1 MISLRHTALGL
12 ALSLA
17 FTGQALA
24 VTTIPFWHS
33 MEGELG
39 KEVDS
44 LAQRFNQANPDYKI
58 VPVYKGNYEQNLSA
72 GIAAFRTGNAPAI
85 LQVYEVG
92 TATMMASKAIKPVY
106 EVFKDAGI
114 NFDESQFVPT
124 VAGYYTDAKSGHLLS
139 QPFNSSTPVL
149 YYNKDAFKKAGL
161 DPEQPPKTWQELADY
176 TAKLRAAGMKCGY
189 ASGWQGWIQL
199 ENFSAWNGLPFASK
213 NNGFDGT
220 DAVLEFN
227 KPEQVKHIALLEEMN
242 KKGDF
247 SYVGRKDEST
257 EKFYNGDCAMTTASS
272 GSLANIR
279 QYAKFNYGVGMMPYD
294 ADIKGAPQN
303 AIIGGASLWVMQGKD
318 KETYTGVAKF
328 LDFLAKPEN
337 AAEWHQKTGY
347 LPITTAA
354 YELTREQGY
363 YDKNPGADIATRQ
376 MLNKPPLPFTKG
388 LRLGNM
394 PQIRTI
400 VDEELE
406 SVWTGKKT
414 PQQALDTAVDRG
426 NQLLRRLRKRAN
438 LKCISA
444 WWRCAYQAYS
454 VCRPDKVLAPPSG
467 TFQEKN
473 LHVIIPSGVPLALA
487 AVFTGC
493 PAVGYHRYF
502 LYLACGRSA
511 VVFAAKRRSVWFFQP
526 ICRAGEF
533 CRAFSRQL
541 LSRRLLDDD

>member
-17 FTGQALA
+17 FAGQALA

-44 LAQRFNQANPDYKI
+44 LAQRFNAANPDYKI
-58 VPVYKGNYEQNLSA
+58 VPVYKGNYEQSLSA

-106 EVFKDAGI
+106 QVFSEAGI
-114 NFDESQFVPT
+114 KFDESQFVPT
-124 VAGYYTDAKSGHLLS
+124 VAGYYTDSKTGHLLS

-161 DPEQPPKTWQELADY
+161 DPDQPPKTWQDLAAY
-176 TAKLRAAGMKCGY
+176 TAKLKAAGMKCGY
-189 ASGWQGWIQL
+189 ASGWQGWIQI
-199 ENFSAWNGLPFASK
+199 ENFSAWHGLPVATK

-220 DAVLEFN
+220 DAA
-227 KPEQVKHIALLEEMN
+227 I
-242 KKGDF
+242 
-247 SYVGRKDEST
+247 
-257 EKFYNGDCAMTTASS
+257 TTASS
-272 GSLANIR
+272 GSLADIR

-294 ADIKGAPQN
+294 ADVKGAPQN

-328 LDFLAKPEN
+328 LDFLTKPEN

-354 YELTREQGY
+354 YDLTRQQGF

-414 PQQALDTAVDRG
+414 PQQALDSAVQRG
-426 NQLLRRLRKRAN
+426 NQLLRRFE
-438 LKCISA
+438 
-444 WWRCAYQAYS
+444 QATKS
-454 VCRPDKVLAPPSG
+454 
-467 TFQEKN
+467 
-473 LHVIIPSGVPLALA
+473 
-487 AVFTGC
+487 
-493 PAVGYHRYF
+493 
-502 LYLACGRSA
+502 
-511 VVFAAKRRSVWFFQP
+511 
-526 ICRAGEF
+526 
-533 CRAFSRQL
+533 
-541 LSRRLLDDD
+541 

>member
-1 MISLRHTALGL
+1 MTSLRHTALGL
-12 ALSLA
+12 ALGLA
-17 FTGQALA
+17 FAGQAMA

-33 MEGELG
+33 MEGQLG

-44 LAQRFNQANPDYKI
+44 LAQRFNDTHPDYKI
-58 VPVYKGNYEQNLSA
+58 VPVYKGNYEQSLSA

-106 EVFKDAGI
+106 EVFSDAGI
-114 NFDESQFVPT
+114 TFDESQFVPT
-124 VAGYYTDAKSGHLLS
+124 VSGYYTDAKSGHLLS

-161 DPEQPPKTWQELADY
+161 DPEQPPKTWQDLAAY
-176 TAKLRAAGMKCGY
+176 TAKLKAAGMKCGY
-189 ASGWQGWIQL
+189 ASGWQGWIQI
-199 ENFSAWNGLPFASK
+199 ENFSAWHGLPVATK

-227 KPEQVKHIALLEEMN
+227 KPEQVKHIAMLADLN

-247 SYVGRKDEST
+247 SYFGRKDEST
-257 EKFYNGDCAMTTASS
+257 EKFYNGDCAITTASS
-272 GSLANIR
+272 GSLADIR

-294 ADIKGAPQN
+294 ADVKGAPQN

-318 KETYTGVAKF
+318 KPTYTGVAQF
-328 LDFLAKPEN
+328 LEFLAKPEN

-354 YELTREQGY
+354 YDLTREQGF

-376 MLNKPPLPFTKG
+376 MLNKPSLPFTKG

-414 PQQALDTAVDRG
+414 PQQALDSAVERG
-426 NQLLRRLRKRAN
+426 NQLLRRFEQSTK
-438 LKCISA
+438 S
-444 WWRCAYQAYS
+444 
-454 VCRPDKVLAPPSG
+454 
-467 TFQEKN
+467 
-473 LHVIIPSGVPLALA
+473 
-487 AVFTGC
+487 
-493 PAVGYHRYF
+493 
-502 LYLACGRSA
+502 
-511 VVFAAKRRSVWFFQP
+511 
-526 ICRAGEF
+526 
-533 CRAFSRQL
+533 
-541 LSRRLLDDD
+541 

>member
-1 MISLRHTALGL
+1 
-12 ALSLA
+12 
-17 FTGQALA
+17 
-24 VTTIPFWHS
+24 

-44 LAQRFNQANPDYKI
+44 LAQRFNAANPDYKI
-58 VPVYKGNYEQNLSA
+58 VPVYKGNYEQSLSA

-106 EVFKDAGI
+106 GVLARRASSLMNRSSYRRWPGI
-114 NFDESQFVPT
+114 TPIRKPAICSPSRLT
-124 VAGYYTDAKSGHLLS
+124 ALPRCSTTTKTPSKSRLRS
-139 QPFNSSTPVL
+139 
-149 YYNKDAFKKAGL
+149 D
-161 DPEQPPKTWQELADY
+161 QPPKTAGSGGLHREAESRRDEVRLRQRLAG
-176 TAKLRAAGMKCGY
+176 L
-189 ASGWQGWIQL
+189 IQI
-199 ENFSAWNGLPFASK
+199 ENFSARHGSPVATK

-247 SYVGRKDEST
+247 SYFGRKDEST
-257 EKFYNGDCAMTTASS
+257 EKFYNGDCAITTASS
-272 GSLANIR
+272 GSLADIR

-294 ADIKGAPQN
+294 ADVKGAPQN

-328 LDFLAKPEN
+328 LDFLTKPEN

-354 YELTREQGY
+354 YDLTRQQGF

-388 LRLGNM
+388 LRTGNM

-414 PQQALDTAVDRG
+414 PQQALDSAVQRG
-426 NQLLRRLRKRAN
+426 NQLLRRFE
-438 LKCISA
+438 
-444 WWRCAYQAYS
+444 QATKS
-454 VCRPDKVLAPPSG
+454 
-467 TFQEKN
+467 
-473 LHVIIPSGVPLALA
+473 
-487 AVFTGC
+487 
-493 PAVGYHRYF
+493 
-502 LYLACGRSA
+502 
-511 VVFAAKRRSVWFFQP
+511 
-526 ICRAGEF
+526 
-533 CRAFSRQL
+533 
-541 LSRRLLDDD
+541 